1 MIVFSFGGA
10 DRHFCP
16 VKRLLKPF
24 KHFLLFQ
31 HLKKRSK
38 NLSANHLSRQF
49 NADYNRK
56 ANSCGQHD
64 QLIHPQPELWFGHL
78 LRALSVQK
86 QNKKKHQRSD
96 AACWRNNCSGAASS
110 DSSVYMYGA
119 IRGIIISPHK
129 EAV

>member
-1 MIVFSFGGA
+1 MILFSFGGA

-24 KHFLLFQ
+24 KHFRLFQ
-31 HLKKRSK
+31 QLKKRSK

-86 QNKKKHQRSD
+86 KNKKKNTKEVTPHAGGTTAAAQR
-96 AACWRNNCSGAASS
+96 
-110 DSSVYMYGA
+110 VLT
-119 IRGIIISPHK
+119 
-129 EAV
+129 AVFTCMAPFGG